1 MGLIVHGFTGECAD
15 GLFEGPQL
23 GAQKECHLSIP
34 SCCVFLYL
42 FCEEFKK
49 L

>member
-23 GAQKECHLSIP
+23 GAQKECPLHTFLL
-34 SCCVFLYL
+34 CVSL
-42 FCEEFKK
+42 FV